1 MGKVSLERVYRIWD
15 DNLGFFIQVAD
26 DVDSLGMMEIS
37 YWDSE
42 TKKVSFVTIGD
53 DMFELFVKAVTEF
66 VANKR
71 LMEDV
76 TVARVEFQ

>member
-15 DNLGFFIQVAD
+15 DNLGFFIQIAD
-26 DVDSLGMMEIS
+26 DVDSLSMMEIS

-53 DMFELFVKAVTEF
+53 DMFELFAQAVNEF
-66 VANKR
+66 VAHKKEKAN
-71 LMEDV
+71 
-76 TVARVEFQ
+76 AQGQ

>member
-26 DVDSLGMMEIS
+26 DVDSLSMMEIS

-53 DMFELFVKAVTEF
+53 DMFELFAQAVNEF
-66 VANKR
+66 VAHKKEKAN
-71 LMEDV
+71 
-76 TVARVEFQ
+76 AQGQ

>member
-26 DVDSLGMMEIS
+26 DVDSLSMMEIS

-53 DMFELFVKAVTEF
+53 DMFELFAQAVNEF
-66 VANKR
+66 VAR
-71 LMEDV
+71 RRD
-76 TVARVEFQ
+76 TR